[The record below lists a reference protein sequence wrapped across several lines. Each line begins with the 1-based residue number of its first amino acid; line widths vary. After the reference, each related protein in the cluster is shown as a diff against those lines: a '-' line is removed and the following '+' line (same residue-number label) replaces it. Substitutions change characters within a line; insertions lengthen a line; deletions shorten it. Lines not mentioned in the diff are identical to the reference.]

1 MLTDAAVKMR
11 SDDAESVILPY
22 LADADADVKMML
34 ILPYLAFS
42 NPTVWWGP
50 TAITPLGT
58 PSMQSAF
65 VIILVIILAIILAII
80 LVIILVIQFCFLQAF
95 VDFSRIAVPTICF
108 KYVI

>member
-58 PSMQSAF
+58 PFMQSGLIIF
-65 VIILVIILAIILAII
+65 IILVII
-80 LVIILVIQFCFLQAF
+80 
-95 VDFSRIAVPTICF
+95 DD
-108 KYVI
+108 